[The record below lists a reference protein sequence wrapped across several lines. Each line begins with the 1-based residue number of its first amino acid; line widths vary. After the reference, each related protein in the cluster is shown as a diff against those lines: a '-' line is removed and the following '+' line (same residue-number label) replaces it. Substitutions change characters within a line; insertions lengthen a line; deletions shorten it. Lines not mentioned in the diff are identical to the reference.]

1 MMSNSHA
8 GNLLP
13 DAYEIT
19 LGAESQKD
27 EYGFFLAVSLP
38 WLPRDAQTLFDK
50 RASSMSVCSRS

>member
-19 LGAESQKD
+19 LGAENQKD
-27 EYGFFLAVSLP
+27 EYGFLLRFHYRGYQEMLKLS
-38 WLPRDAQTLFDK
+38 
-50 RASSMSVCSRS
+50 

>member
-38 WLPRDAQTLFDK
+38 WLPRDAQTLLT
-50 RASSMSVCSRS
+50 RERRRLIVGSRS